1 MNVYDFDGTIYN
13 GDSSIDFYFY
23 SLRRN
28 PRVILYLPKQLF
40 AFILYFLKI
49 IDKTRVKEEF
59 FSFVKLIDIEE
70 FVSGFWNRNR
80 RKIFTWYLEQKTNK
94 DVIISA
100 SPEFLLKSICETMG
114 VNCLIAS
121 KVSSINGKF
130 SGKNC
135 SGEEKVNR
143 FKEIFGD
150 SIIDSFY
157 SNSEKD
163 LPLAR
168 LSKRPYKVIRGK
180 VKKWYI

>member
-49 IDKTRVKEEF
+49 IDKTRLKEEF
-59 FSFVKLIDIEE
+59 FSFVKFVDVEE
-70 FVSGFWNRNR
+70 FVNDFWYKNKC
-80 RKIFTWYLEQKTNK
+80 KIFKWYLEQKTNE

-100 SPEFLLKSICETMG
+100 SPEFLLKSICETIG

-157 SNSEKD
+157 SDSEKD